1 MTVAPLLRCSI
12 EKIMVSG
19 RMGVRTVLKSLSYIP
34 GLQSRQ
40 LLNKLDNIHRKSSA

>member
-12 EKIMVSG
+12 EEMMVSE
-19 RMGVRTVLKSLSYIP
+19 RSMDLKRLSYIP

-40 LLNKLDNIHRKSSA
+40 LLNRLDNIHRRSSA